1 MSYAKY
7 ESYKDSGVDWL
18 GEIPSDWDLVPLRA
32 IFRFRNEKNNP
43 VITENILSL
52 SIAKGVTGYDDEN
65 RGGNKRKDDIT
76 AYKIA
81 RPNDIVL
88 NSMNVI
94 VGAVG
99 VSKYFGAISPVYY
112 ALYAFNDLGYVPYF
126 NWIFQNTGF
135 QKGLLKY
142 GKGILIKLGEE
153 GKMNTIRMKI
163 SQDDLKVLQ
172 FPLPNFEKQTKI
184 ANFLDQKTAQID
196 QAIALKQQQIEKLNE
211 YKQIVI
217 QNAVT
222 KGLNPNAPMKNSGV
236 EWIGDIPEHWD
247 VKKLK
252 YLTSKIGSGIT
263 PSGGATTYVDKGIP
277 LLRSQNIHFDGLVL
291 DNVAN
296 ISLNVHKSMKNS
308 QVKQHDVLL
317 NITGGSLGRCCYN
330 SSNDEMNVNQHVC
343 IVRPN
348 NLIKG
353 EFLNGLMSSEVGQKQ
368 IWFFQQGGGREGLNF
383 QNLKNFD
390 FPLPSIDEQK
400 EIIAHIEILKQHFK
414 KSVDNYQT
422 QIDRLKEYKNILINQ
437 AVTGKIKI

>member
-1 MSYAKY
+1 MVVNSMSYAKY
-7 ESYKDSGVDWL
+7 ESYKDSGEAWI
-18 GEIPSDWDLVPLRA
+18 GEIPSEWEVIKLKN
-32 IFRFRNEKNNP
+32 IFYEKKHTRNMSLNCGSISFGQ
-43 VITENILSL
+43 VIC
-52 SIAKGVTGYDDEN
+52 
-65 RGGNKRKDDIT
+65 KDDDKVPEAT
-76 AYKIA
+76 KMAYQEVLNGEFLINPLNLNYDLISLRIALSKIDVVVSA
-81 RPNDIVL
+81 GYIVL
-88 NSMNVI
+88 KNKIEINKEFFKYLLHRYDVAYMKLLGSGVRQTINFNHIANS
-94 VGAVG
+94 
-99 VSKYFGAISPVYY
+99 
-112 ALYAFNDLGYVPYF
+112 
-126 NWIFQNTGF
+126 
-135 QKGLLKY
+135 LL
-142 GKGILIKLGEE
+142 
-153 GKMNTIRMKI
+153 
-163 SQDDLKVLQ
+163 VL
-172 FPLPNFEKQTKI
+172 PTDIEQTKI
-184 ANFLDQKTAQID
+184 ANFLDQKTTEID

-217 QNAVT
+217 QTAVT
-222 KGLNPNAPMKNSGV
+222 KGLNPNAPMKDSGV
-236 EWIGDIPEHWD
+236 AWIGDIPEHWE

-263 PSGGATTYVDKGIP
+263 PSGGATTYVDKGTP

-400 EIIAHIEILKQHFK
+400 EIIAHIDSLKQHFK

>member
-1 MSYAKY
+1 MVVNSMSYATY
-7 ESYKDSGVDWL
+7 DSYKDSGVDWL
-18 GEIPSDWDLVPLRA
+18 GEIPSDWDLIPNKH
-32 IFRFRNEKNNP
+32 IFKLKNIK
-43 VITENILSL
+43 VGKKSSEYDLLSL
-52 SIAKGVTGYDDEN
+52 TLKGVIKRDMEN
-65 RGGNKRKDDIT
+65 
-76 AYKIA
+76 
-81 RPNDIVL
+81 P
-88 NSMNVI
+88 
-94 VGAVG
+94 
-99 VSKYFGAISPVYY
+99 
-112 ALYAFNDLGYVPYF
+112 
-126 NWIFQNTGF
+126 
-135 QKGLLKY
+135 
-142 GKGILIKLGEE
+142 E
-153 GKMNTIRMKI
+153 GKFPAEFDTYQEVKNGNFIFCMFDVQETPRTVGLSKFDGMITGAYTVFDVNENYNRDFLYYFYLNLDLDKRLKPLYRGLRNTIPKEWF
-163 SQDDLKVLQ
+163 L
-172 FPLPNFEKQTKI
+172 NFKTFVPSFKQQKAI
-184 ANFLDQKTAQID
+184 ANFLDDKTAQID
-196 QAIALKQQQIEKLNE
+196 QAIALKQQQIEKLGE

-236 EWIGDIPEHWD
+236 EWIGNIPEHWD

-252 YLTSKIGSGIT
+252 YLTSKVGSGIT

>member
-1 MSYAKY
+1 MVVNSMSYATY
-7 ESYKDSGVDWL
+7 DSYKDSGVDWL
-18 GEIPSDWDLVPLRA
+18 GEIPSDWDLQPA
-32 IFRFRNEKNNP
+32 FKYIKENKTKN
-43 VITENILSL
+43 TGLLENTVLSL
-52 SIAKGVTGYDDEN
+52 SYGKIIIKPEEKLTGLVPESFETYQIVEPNDIIIRCTDLQNDKVSLRTGLVEN
-65 RGGNKRKDDIT
+65 RGIITSAYLGLKVFQNYNSKFLHYYLHSLDIT
-76 AYKIA
+76 KAIYKFGTGL
-81 RPNDIVL
+81 RQNLSFLDFKRLPLVDISL
-88 NSMNVI
+88 
-94 VGAVG
+94 
-99 VSKYFGAISPVYY
+99 
-112 ALYAFNDLGYVPYF
+112 DL
-126 NWIFQNTGF
+126 Q
-135 QKGLLKY
+135 Q
-142 GKGILIKLGEE
+142 
-153 GKMNTIRMKI
+153 
-163 SQDDLKVLQ
+163 
-172 FPLPNFEKQTKI
+172 KI

-222 KGLNPNAPMKNSGV
+222 KGLDPNAPMKNSGV
-236 EWIGDIPEHWD
+236 EWIGNIPEHWD

-400 EIIAHIEILKQHFK
+400 EIIAHIESLKQHFK

>member
-1 MSYAKY
+1 MVVNSMSYATY
-7 ESYKDSGVDWL
+7 DSYKDSGVDWL
-18 GEIPSDWDLVPLRA
+18 GEIPSDWILMRFKYIFKEINDRSETGAEELLSVSQYTGVTKRANNVSTEILTNAESLEGYKKVKQNQLVSNIMLAWNGSLAFSKFDGIVSPAYAVYELNNNFDNRFFNYLVRSETYKAEYKRKSTGVVESRLRLY
-32 IFRFRNEKNNP
+32 
-43 VITENILSL
+43 TENFY
-52 SIAKGVTGYDDEN
+52 SIWCAFPEPSEQE
-65 RGGNKRKDDIT
+65 R
-76 AYKIA
+76 
-81 RPNDIVL
+81 
-88 NSMNVI
+88 
-94 VGAVG
+94 
-99 VSKYFGAISPVYY
+99 IS
-112 ALYAFNDLGYVPYF
+112 
-126 NWIFQNTGF
+126 
-135 QKGLLKY
+135 
-142 GKGILIKLGEE
+142 
-153 GKMNTIRMKI
+153 
-163 SQDDLKVLQ
+163 
-172 FPLPNFEKQTKI
+172 
-184 ANFLDQKTAQID
+184 NFLDQKTAQID
-196 QAIALKQQQIEKLNE
+196 QAIALKQQQIEKLGE

-236 EWIGDIPEHWD
+236 EWIGNIPEHWD

>member
-390 FPLPSIDEQK
+390 FPLPSIDE
-400 EIIAHIEILKQHFK
+400 
-414 KSVDNYQT
+414 
-422 QIDRLKEYKNILINQ
+422 
-437 AVTGKIKI
+437 

>member
-7 ESYKDSGVDWL
+7 ERYKDSGVDWL
-18 GEIPSDWDLVPLRA
+18 GKIPSDWELGRISAFFSERRQKVSDKDYPALSVTKLGVFPQWENVAKSNDGDNRKLVKKGD
-32 IFRFRNEKNNP
+32 F
-43 VITENILSL
+43 VINSR
-52 SIAKGVTGYDDEN
+52 SDRKGSSGIAKQDGSVSLINIVLKPVNIEPRYSEYLFKSYNFIEEFYRVGHGIVADLWTT
-65 RGGNKRKDDIT
+65 RFDDI
-76 AYKIA
+76 K
-81 RPNDIVL
+81 
-88 NSMNVI
+88 NSMI
-94 VGAVG
+94 
-99 VSKYFGAISPVYY
+99 
-112 ALYAFNDLGYVPYF
+112 ALPTFDEQV
-126 NWIFQNTGF
+126 
-135 QKGLLKY
+135 
-142 GKGILIKLGEE
+142 
-153 GKMNTIRMKI
+153 
-163 SQDDLKVLQ
+163 
-172 FPLPNFEKQTKI
+172 KI

-196 QAIALKQQQIEKLNE
+196 QAIALKQQQIEKLGE

-222 KGLNPNAPMKNSGV
+222 KGLNPNAPMKDSGV
-236 EWIGDIPEHWD
+236 EWIGDIPEHWE

>member
-1 MSYAKY
+1 MVVNSMSYATY
-7 ESYKDSGVDWL
+7 DSYKESGVDWL
-18 GEIPSDWDLVPLRA
+18 GAIPSDWDLQPA
-32 IFRFRNEKNNP
+32 FKYIKENKTKN
-43 VITENILSL
+43 TGLLENTVLSL
-52 SIAKGVTGYDDEN
+52 SYGKIIIKPEEKLTGLVPESFETYQIVEPNDIIIRCTDLQNDKVSLRTGLVEN
-65 RGGNKRKDDIT
+65 RGIITSAYLGLKVFQNYNSKFLHYYLHSLDIT
-76 AYKIA
+76 KAIYKFGTGL
-81 RPNDIVL
+81 RQNLSFLDFKRLPLVDISL
-88 NSMNVI
+88 
-94 VGAVG
+94 
-99 VSKYFGAISPVYY
+99 
-112 ALYAFNDLGYVPYF
+112 DL
-126 NWIFQNTGF
+126 Q
-135 QKGLLKY
+135 Q
-142 GKGILIKLGEE
+142 
-153 GKMNTIRMKI
+153 
-163 SQDDLKVLQ
+163 
-172 FPLPNFEKQTKI
+172 KI
-184 ANFLDQKTAQID
+184 ANFLDQKTGQID

-222 KGLNPNAPMKNSGV
+222 KGLDPNAPMKNSGV
-236 EWIGDIPEHWD
+236 EWIGNIPEHWD

-400 EIIAHIEILKQHFK
+400 EIIAHIESLKQHFK

>member
-236 EWIGDIPEHWD
+236 EWIGNIPEHWD

>member
-1 MSYAKY
+1 MVVNSMSYATY
-7 ESYKDSGVDWL
+7 DGYKDSGVDWL
-18 GEIPSDWDLVPLRA
+18 GEIPSDWDLQPA
-32 IFRFRNEKNNP
+32 FKYIKENKTKN
-43 VITENILSL
+43 TGLLENTVLSL
-52 SIAKGVTGYDDEN
+52 SYGKIIIKPEEKLTGLVPESFETYQIVEPNDIIIRCTDLQNDKVSLRTGLVEN
-65 RGGNKRKDDIT
+65 RGIITSAYLGLKVFQNYNSKFLHYYLHSLDIT
-76 AYKIA
+76 KAIYKFGTGL
-81 RPNDIVL
+81 RQNLSFLDFKRLPLVDISL
-88 NSMNVI
+88 
-94 VGAVG
+94 
-99 VSKYFGAISPVYY
+99 
-112 ALYAFNDLGYVPYF
+112 DL
-126 NWIFQNTGF
+126 Q
-135 QKGLLKY
+135 Q
-142 GKGILIKLGEE
+142 
-153 GKMNTIRMKI
+153 
-163 SQDDLKVLQ
+163 
-172 FPLPNFEKQTKI
+172 KI

-222 KGLNPNAPMKNSGV
+222 KGLDPNAPMKNSGV
-236 EWIGDIPEHWD
+236 EWIGNIPEHWD

-400 EIIAHIEILKQHFK
+400 EIIAHIESLKQHFK

>member
-1 MSYAKY
+1 MVVNSMGYATY
-7 ESYKDSGVDWL
+7 DSYKDSGVDWL
-18 GEIPSDWDLVPLRA
+18 GEIPSDWELLKVKN
-32 IFRFRNEKNNP
+32 IFRLVMKFAPKNNDC
-43 VITENILSL
+43 ELLSVYTDIGVKPRKELEERGNRATTTDGYLIVEKGDIVVNKLLAWMGAIGL
-52 SIAKGVTGYDDEN
+52 SDYDGVTSPAYDILKPKIPIEGIFYHLLFRSPQCTSELRRYS
-65 RGGNKRKDDIT
+65 RGIMDMRL
-76 AYKIA
+76 
-81 RPNDIVL
+81 RL
-88 NSMNVI
+88 
-94 VGAVG
+94 
-99 VSKYFGAISPVYY
+99 YFDKFGDVV
-112 ALYAFNDLGYVPYF
+112 VPYP
-126 NWIFQNTGF
+126 NIKV
-135 QKGLLKY
+135 QK
-142 GKGILIKLGEE
+142 
-153 GKMNTIRMKI
+153 KI
-163 SQDDLKVLQ
+163 VS
-172 FPLPNFEKQTKI
+172 
-184 ANFLDQKTAQID
+184 FLAEKTAQID

-222 KGLNPNAPMKNSGV
+222 KGLNPNVPMKDSGV

-400 EIIAHIEILKQHFK
+400 EIIAHIESLKQHFK

>member
-1 MSYAKY
+1 MVVNSMSYATY
-7 ESYKDSGVDWL
+7 DSYKESGVDWL
-18 GEIPSDWDLVPLRA
+18 GAIPSDWDLQPA
-32 IFRFRNEKNNP
+32 FKYIKENKTKN
-43 VITENILSL
+43 TGLLENTVLSL
-52 SIAKGVTGYDDEN
+52 SYGKIIIKPEEKLTGLVPESFETYQIVEPNDIIIRCTDLQNDKVSLRTGLVEN
-65 RGGNKRKDDIT
+65 RGIITSAYLGLKVFQNYNSKFLHYYLHSLDIT
-76 AYKIA
+76 KAIYKFGTGL
-81 RPNDIVL
+81 RQNLSFLDFKRLPLVDISL
-88 NSMNVI
+88 
-94 VGAVG
+94 
-99 VSKYFGAISPVYY
+99 
-112 ALYAFNDLGYVPYF
+112 DL
-126 NWIFQNTGF
+126 Q
-135 QKGLLKY
+135 Q
-142 GKGILIKLGEE
+142 
-153 GKMNTIRMKI
+153 
-163 SQDDLKVLQ
+163 
-172 FPLPNFEKQTKI
+172 KI
-184 ANFLDQKTAQID
+184 ANFLDQKTGQID

-222 KGLNPNAPMKNSGV
+222 KGLDPNAPMKNSGV
-236 EWIGDIPEHWD
+236 EWIGNIPEHWD

-400 EIIAHIEILKQHFK
+400 EIIAHIESLKQHFK

-422 QIDRLKEYKNILINQ
+422 QIHRLKEYKNILINQ

>member
-18 GEIPSDWDLVPLRA
+18 GEIPSDWKVRESKWLFSCRKEKAGKNDEQLTASQKYGVIPQQLFMDLEERRVTVVYLNPEILKHVEKGDFVISMRSFQGGIEYCDYTGSVSSAYVPL
-32 IFRFRNEKNNP
+32 I
-43 VITENILSL
+43 
-52 SIAKGVTGYDDEN
+52 
-65 RGGNKRKDDIT
+65 
-76 AYKIA
+76 
-81 RPNDIVL
+81 PNDLIF
-88 NSMNVI
+88 SPFF
-94 VGAVG
+94 
-99 VSKYFGAISPVYY
+99 KYLFKSSRYIE
-112 ALYAFNDLGYVPYF
+112 ALQSTSNLVRDGQALRYNNFCM
-126 NWIFQNTGF
+126 I
-135 QKGLLKY
+135 
-142 GKGILIKLGEE
+142 
-153 GKMNTIRMKI
+153 
-163 SQDDLKVLQ
+163 
-172 FPLPNFEKQTKI
+172 PLPVVPNQTQIKI

-196 QAIALKQQQIEKLNE
+196 QAIALKQQQIEKLGE

-236 EWIGDIPEHWD
+236 EWIGNIPEHWD

>member
-7 ESYKDSGVDWL
+7 ERYKDSGVDWL
-18 GEIPSDWDLVPLRA
+18 GKIPSDWDLQPA
-32 IFRFRNEKNNP
+32 FKYIKENKTKN
-43 VITENILSL
+43 TGLLENTVLSL
-52 SIAKGVTGYDDEN
+52 SYGKIIIKPEEKLTGLVPESFETYQIVEPNDIIIRCTDLQNDKVSLRTGLVEN
-65 RGGNKRKDDIT
+65 RGIITSAYLGLKVFQNYNSKFLHYYLHSLDIT
-76 AYKIA
+76 KAIYKFGTGL
-81 RPNDIVL
+81 RQNLSFLDFKRLPLVDISL
-88 NSMNVI
+88 
-94 VGAVG
+94 
-99 VSKYFGAISPVYY
+99 
-112 ALYAFNDLGYVPYF
+112 DL
-126 NWIFQNTGF
+126 Q
-135 QKGLLKY
+135 Q
-142 GKGILIKLGEE
+142 
-153 GKMNTIRMKI
+153 
-163 SQDDLKVLQ
+163 
-172 FPLPNFEKQTKI
+172 KI

-222 KGLNPNAPMKNSGV
+222 KGLDPNAPMKNSGV
-236 EWIGDIPEHWD
+236 EWIGNIPEHWD

-400 EIIAHIEILKQHFK
+400 EIIAHIESLKQHFK

>member
-1 MSYAKY
+1 MVVNSMSYATY
-7 ESYKDSGVDWL
+7 ERYKESGVDWL
-18 GEIPSDWDLVPLRA
+18 GEIPSDWELISLNRVSKVKSISNHP
-32 IFRFRNEKNNP
+32 NERL
-43 VITENILSL
+43 LSVYL
-52 SIAKGVTGYDDEN
+52 EKGVIPFEDVSE
-65 RGGNKRKDDIT
+65 KRTNGTSDNLDKYQLVDIG
-76 AYKIA
+76 
-81 RPNDIVL
+81 DFVL
-88 NSMNVI
+88 NNQQAWRGS
-94 VGAVG
+94 VG
-99 VSKYFGAISPVYY
+99 VSNYRGIISPAYIILEISDKLNSKFANYFFRSEKMIYQYVIHSKGVGTIQRN
-112 ALYAFNDLGYVPYF
+112 LYWQSFKNSLC
-126 NWIFQNTGF
+126 WIPS
-135 QKGLLKY
+135 L
-142 GKGILIKLGEE
+142 EE
-153 GKMNTIRMKI
+153 
-163 SQDDLKVLQ
+163 
-172 FPLPNFEKQTKI
+172 QTKI

-196 QAIALKQQQIEKLNE
+196 QAISLKQQQIEKLNE

-236 EWIGDIPEHWD
+236 EWIGNIPEHWD

-400 EIIAHIEILKQHFK
+400 EIIAHIESLKQHFK

>member
-353 EFLNGLMSSEVGQKQ
+353 EFLRTCS
-368 IWFFQQGGGREGLNF
+368 R
-383 QNLKNFD
+383 LKNM
-390 FPLPSIDEQK
+390 L
-400 EIIAHIEILKQHFK
+400 
-414 KSVDNYQT
+414 
-422 QIDRLKEYKNILINQ
+422 
-437 AVTGKIKI
+437 G

>member
-1 MSYAKY
+1 MVVNSMSYAKY

-18 GEIPSDWDLVPLRA
+18 REIPEHWQLKRLKYVLAERNERSKTGEEPLFMVSQKYGLVVRADYHDKAEIAQSNIDNKIVYKNDLVFNKLKPHLGVFYKSEIDFKGLVSPDYA
-32 IFRFRNEKNNP
+32 VYKVKNYIYDMKYLELLFRNPKYIEQFIIRATGIVEGLIRLYTTELFELPVMIPPREEQEK
-43 VITENILSL
+43 IL
-52 SIAKGVTGYDDEN
+52 
-65 RGGNKRKDDIT
+65 
-76 AYKIA
+76 
-81 RPNDIVL
+81 
-88 NSMNVI
+88 
-94 VGAVG
+94 
-99 VSKYFGAISPVYY
+99 
-112 ALYAFNDLGYVPYF
+112 
-126 NWIFQNTGF
+126 
-135 QKGLLKY
+135 
-142 GKGILIKLGEE
+142 
-153 GKMNTIRMKI
+153 
-163 SQDDLKVLQ
+163 
-172 FPLPNFEKQTKI
+172 
-184 ANFLDQKTAQID
+184 NFLHGKTAQID

-390 FPLPSIDEQK
+390 FPLPSIDE
-400 EIIAHIEILKQHFK
+400 
-414 KSVDNYQT
+414 
-422 QIDRLKEYKNILINQ
+422 
-437 AVTGKIKI
+437 